1 MSSANKNITIP
12 VSIGYG
18 VTDIMGGGAFT
29 VIGAWL
35 MFFYTTFVGLSPVE
49 AAMIVAVARI
59 VDAIVSLFMG
69 SYTDHFYKNYLGKK
83 FGRRRFFLLIGAP
96 LMLVYSLL
104 WVNGMNF
111 GFYLAVYLAFEIIAA
126 MVLIPWETLPS
137 EMTKNFNSRT
147 KLSTCRMFFS
157 AFGTFLATFIPGLL
171 IGHFG
176 ENDANAYLINGVVFA
191 VLFMVCVFISWK
203 VTWERELTP
212 AMLAELDNPA
222 KEKTFKQKIL
232 AVGEMFK
239 EYGSTLKVRA
249 FRKHLAIYLFS
260 FTAKD
265 VYNTVFVF
273 FCVYCLNVSSALAGT
288 LLSMSIVGL
297 PVTLIAGMAIIKYG
311 PSRLYIFAYCVMM
324 LCLMGLFM
332 VWQCPSDNKIM
343 LLMVLAAVYQVGRCV
358 LEFTPWNVFP
368 FIPDIDEMI
377 TRQRREGLFAAV
389 MTFSRKTTVAVAT
402 IIVGVL
408 LQSGGYVKGSQVQ
421 PESATEMIAT
431 LLFAGT
437 AGLLVLALWQALTFR
452 LNKRTHK
459 IFVEEVE
466 RLKAGGAKK
475 DVEPETRKV
484 VEDLTGHRYD
494 TVWFGAETKRDNPLN
509 QNSGAA
515 DHPAGLR

>member
-1 MSSANKNITIP
+1 MSRTNKKITIP

-35 MFFYTTFVGLSPVE
+35 LFFYTTFVGLSPVE
-49 AAMIVAVARI
+49 AASIVAIARI

-69 SYTDHFYKNYLGKK
+69 SFTDHFYKNYLGKK

-137 EMTKNFNSRT
+137 EMTKDFNSRT

-157 AFGTFLATFIPGLL
+157 ASGTFLATFIPGLL
-171 IGHFG
+171 ISHYG
-176 ENDANAYLINGVVFA
+176 EHDANAYLINGVVFA
-191 VLFMVCVFISWK
+191 VLFMLCVFISWK
-203 VTWERELTP
+203 VTWERDLTP
-212 AMLAELDNPA
+212 EMLAELEQPR
-222 KEKTFKQKIL
+222 KVTTFSEKII
-232 AVGEMFK
+232 AVGSLFK
-239 EYGSTLKVRA
+239 EYASTLKVRA
-249 FRKHLAIYLFS
+249 FRKHLAIYLLS

-273 FCVYCLNVSSALAGT
+273 FCVYCLNVSSSLAGT

-297 PVTLIAGMAIIKYG
+297 PVTLVAGMAIIKYG
-311 PSRLYIFAYCVMM
+311 PSRLYVFAYSVMM
-324 LCLMGLFM
+324 LCLVGLFM
-332 VWQCPSDNKIM
+332 VYQFPTENKIM
-343 LLMVLAAVYQVGRCV
+343 LLVILAAVYQVGRCV

-389 MTFSRKTTVAVAT
+389 MTFSRKTTVAIAT
-402 IIVGVL
+402 FIVGVL
-408 LQSGGYVKGSQVQ
+408 LQFGGFVKGSQVQ
-421 PESATEMIAT
+421 PEPAVNMIAT

-437 AGLLVLALWQALTFR
+437 AGLLILAFWQALTFR

-459 IFVEEVE
+459 IFVDEVE
-466 RLKAGGAKK
+466 RLKANGAKK
-475 DVEPETRKV
+475 DVDLETRKV
-484 VEDLTGHRYD
+484 VEDLTGYSYEKL
-494 TVWFGAETKRDNPLN
+494 WLETK
-509 QNSGAA
+509 
-515 DHPAGLR
+515 AGSTKTAMPVPQMR

>member
-1 MSSANKNITIP
+1 MSQTKRKITIP

-35 MFFYTTFVGLSPVE
+35 LFFYTTFVGLSPVE
-49 AAMIVAVARI
+49 AASIVAIARI

-69 SYTDHFYKNYLGKK
+69 SFTDHFYKNYLGKK

-96 LMLVYSLL
+96 LMLVYALL
-104 WVNGMNF
+104 WLDGMTW

-137 EMTKNFNSRT
+137 EMTKEFNSRT
-147 KLSTCRMFFS
+147 KMSTCRMFFS
-157 AFGTFLATFIPGLL
+157 ATGTFLATFIPGLL
-171 IGHFG
+171 IGFFG
-176 ENDANAYLINGVVFA
+176 EHNANAYLINGVVFA

-203 VTWERELTP
+203 VTWERDLTP
-212 AMLAELDNPA
+212 EMLAELERPSEA
-222 KEKTFKQKIL
+222 KTFREKL
-232 AVGEMFK
+232 AMLGNLFK
-239 EYGSTLKVRA
+239 DYGSTLKVRA

-273 FCVYCLNVSSALAGT
+273 FCVYCLHVSSSLAGT

-297 PVTLIAGMAIIKYG
+297 PVTLLAGMAIIKYG
-311 PSRLYIFAYCVMM
+311 PSRLYVFAYTVMM
-324 LCLMGLFM
+324 TCLLGLFL
-332 VWQCPSDNKIM
+332 VYQFPTDNKVV
-343 LLMVLAAVYQVGRCV
+343 LLVVLAAVYQVGRCV

-389 MTFSRKTTVAVAT
+389 MTFSRKTTVAIAT
-402 IIVGVL
+402 FIVGLL
-408 LQSGGYVKGSQVQ
+408 LQSGGFVKGSQVQ
-421 PESATEMIAT
+421 PESAVNMIAS
-431 LLFAGT
+431 LLFIGT
-437 AGLLVLALWQALTFR
+437 AGLLMLALWQALTFR

-459 IFVEEVE
+459 IFVDEVE
-466 RLKAGGAKK
+466 RLKANGAKS
-475 DVEPETRKV
+475 DVQPETREV
-484 VEDLTGHRYD
+484 VEDLTGYSYD
-494 TVWFGAETKRDNPLN
+494 MLWREGDASTVINNPELRMSRDI
-509 QNSGAA
+509 
-515 DHPAGLR
+515 

>member
-1 MSSANKNITIP
+1 MSQTKRKITIP

-35 MFFYTTFVGLSPVE
+35 LFFYTTFVGLSPVE
-49 AAMIVAVARI
+49 AASIVAIARI

-69 SYTDHFYKNYLGKK
+69 SFTDHFYKNYLGKK

-96 LMLVYSLL
+96 LMLVYALL
-104 WVNGMNF
+104 WLDGMTW

-137 EMTKNFNSRT
+137 EMTKEFNSRT
-147 KLSTCRMFFS
+147 KMSTCRMFFS
-157 AFGTFLATFIPGLL
+157 ATGTFLATFIPGLL
-171 IGHFG
+171 IGFFG
-176 ENDANAYLINGVVFA
+176 EHNANAYLINGVVFA

-203 VTWERELTP
+203 VTWERDLTP
-212 AMLAELDNPA
+212 EMLAELERPSEA
-222 KEKTFKQKIL
+222 KTFREKL
-232 AVGEMFK
+232 AMLGNLFK
-239 EYGSTLKVRA
+239 DYGSTLKVRA

-273 FCVYCLNVSSALAGT
+273 FCVYCLHVSSSLAGT

-297 PVTLIAGMAIIKYG
+297 PVTLLAGMAIIKYG
-311 PSRLYIFAYCVMM
+311 PSRLYVFAYTVMM
-324 LCLMGLFM
+324 TCLLGLFL
-332 VWQCPSDNKIM
+332 VYQFPTDNKVV
-343 LLMVLAAVYQVGRCV
+343 LLVVLAAVYQVGRCV

-389 MTFSRKTTVAVAT
+389 MTFSRKTTVAIAT
-402 IIVGVL
+402 FIVGLL
-408 LQSGGYVKGSQVQ
+408 LQSGGFVKGSQVQ
-421 PESATEMIAT
+421 PESAVNMIAS
-431 LLFAGT
+431 LLFIGT
-437 AGLLVLALWQALTFR
+437 AGLLMLALWQALTFR

-459 IFVEEVE
+459 IFVDEVE
-466 RLKAGGAKK
+466 RLKANGAKS
-475 DVEPETRKV
+475 DVQPETREV
-484 VEDLTGHRYD
+484 VEDLTATPTTCCG
-494 TVWFGAETKRDNPLN
+494 VKAMPPP
-509 QNSGAA
+509 S
-515 DHPAGLR
+515 

>member
-1 MSSANKNITIP
+1 MSRTNKKITIP

-35 MFFYTTFVGLSPVE
+35 LFFYTTFVGLSPVE
-49 AAMIVAVARI
+49 AASIVAIARI

-69 SYTDHFYKNYLGKK
+69 SFTDHFYKNYLGKK

-137 EMTKNFNSRT
+137 EMTKDFNSRT

-157 AFGTFLATFIPGLL
+157 ASGTFLATFIPGLL
-171 IGHFG
+171 ISHYG
-176 ENDANAYLINGVVFA
+176 EHDANAYLINGVVFA
-191 VLFMVCVFISWK
+191 VLFMLCVFISWK
-203 VTWERELTP
+203 VTWERDLTSE
-212 AMLAELDNPA
+212 MLAELEQPR
-222 KEKTFKQKIL
+222 KVTTFSEKII
-232 AVGEMFK
+232 AVGSLFK
-239 EYGSTLKVRA
+239 EYASTLKVRA
-249 FRKHLAIYLFS
+249 FRKHLAIYLLS

-273 FCVYCLNVSSALAGT
+273 FCVYCLNVSSSLAGT

-297 PVTLIAGMAIIKYG
+297 PVTLVAGMAIIKFG
-311 PSRLYIFAYCVMM
+311 PSRLYVFAYSVMM
-324 LCLMGLFM
+324 LCLVGLFM
-332 VWQCPSDNKIM
+332 VYQFPTENKIM
-343 LLMVLAAVYQVGRCV
+343 LLVILAAVYQVGRCV

-389 MTFSRKTTVAVAT
+389 MTFSRKTTVAIAT
-402 IIVGVL
+402 FIVGVL
-408 LQSGGYVKGSQVQ
+408 LQFGGFVKGSQVQ
-421 PESATEMIAT
+421 PEPAVNMIAT

-437 AGLLVLALWQALTFR
+437 AGLLILAFWQALTFR

-459 IFVEEVE
+459 IFVDEVE
-466 RLKAGGAKK
+466 RLKANGAKK
-475 DVEPETRKV
+475 DVDLETRKV
-484 VEDLTGHRYD
+484 VEDLTGYSYEKL
-494 TVWFGAETKRDNPLN
+494 WLESKAGSTKTTMPVPLM
-509 QNSGAA
+509 
-515 DHPAGLR
+515 R

>member
-1 MSSANKNITIP
+1 MSQTKRKITIP

-35 MFFYTTFVGLSPVE
+35 LFFYTTFVGLSPVE
-49 AAMIVAVARI
+49 AASIVAIARI

-69 SYTDHFYKNYLGKK
+69 SFTDHFYKNYLGKK

-96 LMLVYSLL
+96 LMLVYALL
-104 WVNGMNF
+104 WLDGMTW

-137 EMTKNFNSRT
+137 EMTKEFNSRT
-147 KLSTCRMFFS
+147 KMSTCRMFFS
-157 AFGTFLATFIPGLL
+157 ATGTFLATFIPGLL
-171 IGHFG
+171 IGFFG
-176 ENDANAYLINGVVFA
+176 EHNANAYLINGVVFA

-203 VTWERELTP
+203 VTWERDLTP
-212 AMLAELDNPA
+212 EMLAELERPSEA
-222 KEKTFKQKIL
+222 KTFREKL
-232 AVGEMFK
+232 AMLGNLFK
-239 EYGSTLKVRA
+239 DYGSTLKVRA

-273 FCVYCLNVSSALAGT
+273 FCVYCLHVSSSLAGT

-297 PVTLIAGMAIIKYG
+297 PVTLLAGMAIIKYG
-311 PSRLYIFAYCVMM
+311 PSRLYVFAYTVMM
-324 LCLMGLFM
+324 TCLLGLFL
-332 VWQCPSDNKIM
+332 VYQFPTDNKVV
-343 LLMVLAAVYQVGRCV
+343 LLVVLAAVYQVGRCV

-389 MTFSRKTTVAVAT
+389 MTFSRKTTVAIAT
-402 IIVGVL
+402 FIVGLL
-408 LQSGGYVKGSQVQ
+408 LQSGGFVKGSQVQ
-421 PESATEMIAT
+421 PESAVNMIAS
-431 LLFAGT
+431 LLFIGT
-437 AGLLVLALWQALTFR
+437 AGLLMLALWQALTFR

-459 IFVEEVE
+459 IFVDEVE
-466 RLKAGGAKK
+466 RLKANGAKS
-475 DVEPETRKV
+475 DVQPETREV
-484 VEDLTGHRYD
+484 VEDLTGYSYD
-494 TVWFGAETKRDNPLN
+494 MLWREGDASTLINNPELRMSRDI
-509 QNSGAA
+509 
-515 DHPAGLR
+515 

>member
-1 MSSANKNITIP
+1 MSQTKRKITIP

-35 MFFYTTFVGLSPVE
+35 LFFYTTFVGLSPVE
-49 AAMIVAVARI
+49 AASIVAIARI

-69 SYTDHFYKNYLGKK
+69 SFTDHFYKNYLGKK

-96 LMLVYSLL
+96 LMLVYALL
-104 WVNGMNF
+104 WLDGMTW

-137 EMTKNFNSRT
+137 EMSKEFNSRT
-147 KLSTCRMFFS
+147 KMSTCRMFFS
-157 AFGTFLATFIPGLL
+157 ATGTFLATFIPGLL
-171 IGHFG
+171 IGFFG
-176 ENDANAYLINGVVFA
+176 EHNANAYLINGVVFA

-203 VTWERELTP
+203 VTWERDLTP
-212 AMLAELDNPA
+212 EMLAELERPSEA
-222 KEKTFKQKIL
+222 KTFREKL
-232 AVGEMFK
+232 AMLGNLFK
-239 EYGSTLKVRA
+239 DYGSTLKVRA

-273 FCVYCLNVSSALAGT
+273 FCVYCLHVSSSLAGT

-297 PVTLIAGMAIIKYG
+297 PVTLLAGMAIIKYG
-311 PSRLYIFAYCVMM
+311 PSRLYVFAYTVMM
-324 LCLMGLFM
+324 TCLLGLFL
-332 VWQCPSDNKIM
+332 VYQFPTDNKVV
-343 LLMVLAAVYQVGRCV
+343 LLVVLAAVYQVGRCV

-389 MTFSRKTTVAVAT
+389 MTFSRKTTVAIAT
-402 IIVGVL
+402 FIVGLL
-408 LQSGGYVKGSQVQ
+408 LQSGGFVKGSQVQ
-421 PESATEMIAT
+421 PESAVNMIAS
-431 LLFAGT
+431 LLFIGT
-437 AGLLVLALWQALTFR
+437 AGLLMLALWQALTFR

-459 IFVEEVE
+459 IFVDEVE
-466 RLKAGGAKK
+466 RLKANGAKS
-475 DVEPETRKV
+475 DVQPETREV
-484 VEDLTGHRYD
+484 VEDLTGYSYD
-494 TVWFGAETKRDNPLN
+494 MLWREGDASTVINNPELRMSRDI
-509 QNSGAA
+509 
-515 DHPAGLR
+515 